1 MTTHQL
7 HPKRKAGH
15 VPDIS
20 TPTGSVAREHVE
32 CHSLGHQW
40 RHTGLVGVDDPDS
53 RAPFGGSYGMIGY
66 RSICGN
72 CKAVRTKWLTRSGE
86 VVNRY
91 EYQEGYSRRGEDKLT
106 PHQWRTTL
114 AVTLFADFE
123 QSVTQAKVATKRAA
137 RGGNKRVAS

>member
-1 MTTHQL
+1 M
-7 HPKRKAGH
+7 
-15 VPDIS
+15 PDIS
-20 TPTGSVAREHVE
+20 TPSGQAPQQIVE

-40 RHTGLVGVDDPDS
+40 RHTGLIGTDDHDA

-72 CKAVRTKWLTRSGE
+72 CTTVRTKWITRSGE

-91 EYQEGYSRRGEDKLT
+91 EYVEGYSRRGDDRMS
-106 PHQWRTTL
+106 HQQWRQSL
-114 AVTLFADFE
+114 AVSLFASFE
-123 QSVTQAKVATKRAA
+123 QSAAATPALAKRAA